1 MGGQPRMVCSGLQG
15 FLRIKTFHF
24 KTGRTGV
31 NEPHSSYMRFL
42 SGVPKPKER
51 IVSSSEWKG
60 EAYEPKREPKLFI

>member
-1 MGGQPRMVCSGLQG
+1 
-15 FLRIKTFHF
+15 
-24 KTGRTGV
+24 
-31 NEPHSSYMRFL
+31 MRFL